1 MRIALAMLFSGLAL
15 AAQANGIY
23 KWVDENGVVHFGEQ
37 PPSSTEVEVI
47 KKPKSERYKQWEAE
61 QQAAIAAEKAKQ
73 VAAKPTPERKN
84 TTKQEAQGPSKV
96 DEQVARAQAAARA
109 QRCESSQK
117 NLKALTTHAR
127 VREIDEQGNHRM
139 LGEDERQERITK
151 EKQSIRDNC

>member
-1 MRIALAMLFSGLAL
+1 MRIALAILFSGLAL

-23 KWVDENGVVHFGEQ
+23 KWVDEDGVVHFGEQ
-37 PPSSTEVEVI
+37 PPNSSEVEVI

-61 QQAAIAAEKAKQ
+61 QQAALAAEKAKQ
-73 VAAKPTPERKN
+73 EAAKPTPEKKS
-84 TTKQEAQGPSKV
+84 TAKQEPQGSSKV
-96 DEQVARAQAAARA
+96 DEQVARAQAEARA

-127 VREIDEQGNHRM
+127 VREIDEQGNQRM
-139 LGEDERQERITK
+139 LGEDERQERISK